1 MKDERDTKTGNLI
14 TTPGARRQAE
24 LKTRRL
30 AAGFKRSTVW
40 IKQADYD
47 AGKLAAE
54 LGSTNASDC
63 PTDRDRLSWM
73 LGYCEHLDKAAK
85 SRAAAIAKRN
95 GGNHE

>member
-1 MKDERDTKTGNLI
+1 MKDTRDKKTGNLLI
-14 TTPGARRQAE
+14 SPGAARQAA
-24 LKTRRL
+24 LKTRRE
-30 AAGFKRSTVW
+30 AEGFKRSTVW

-63 PTDRDRLSWM
+63 PTSRDRLSWM

-85 SRAAAIAKRN
+85 SRADALLRQE
-95 GGNHE
+95 GEGYE

>member
-30 AAGFKRSTVW
+30 AAGFKRTTVW
-40 IKQADYD
+40 IKHDDYD

-63 PTDRDRLSWM
+63 PANRDRLSWM

-85 SRAAAIAKRN
+85 SRADALLRQKRRRL
-95 GGNHE
+95 